1 MTRDKETR
9 DKKTPDKKTLVEKI
23 IELHTALRAAEMPHA
38 FGGALALAWCTQAA
52 RATIDIDVNLF
63 VDAEA
68 AEAVF
73 ASLPAEVETPETALA
88 QLQRDT
94 QIRLWWQHT
103 PVDIFLN
110 STPFHAEVSRRV
122 RWELLGGTELPF
134 LCCEDLAVFKAF
146 FNRTKDWADLE
157 EMQAAGTLN
166 PSTVASVIAHYLGT
180 DDERVA
186 RLQALGEHG

>member
-1 MTRDKETR
+1 M
-9 DKKTPDKKTLVEKI
+9 TLVEKI
-23 IELHTALRAAEMPHA
+23 IALHNALRAADLPHA

-63 VDAEA
+63 VDAST
-68 AEAVF
+68 AETIFAV
-73 ASLPAEVETPETALA
+73 LPAGVETPAKALT

-94 QIRLWWQHT
+94 QVRLWWQHT

-110 STPFHAEVSRRV
+110 STPFHTDVSQRV
-122 RWELLGGTELPF
+122 RWETLGGSQLPF
-134 LCCEDLAVFKAF
+134 LCCDDLAVFKAF

-166 PSTVASVIAHYLGT
+166 VSAVASTIAHYLGA
-180 DDERVA
+180 DDERVV
-186 RLQALGEHG
+186 RLHAIESTSVR

>member
-1 MTRDKETR
+1 M
-9 DKKTPDKKTLVEKI
+9 TLVEKI
-23 IELHTALRAAEMPHA
+23 IELHSALQAADLPHA

-52 RATIDIDVNLF
+52 RATIDIDINLF
-63 VDAEA
+63 VDTSAT
-68 AEAVF
+68 EAVF
-73 ASLPAEVETPETALA
+73 ASLPAGVETPAKA
-88 QLQRDT
+88 MMQLQRDT
-94 QIRLWWQHT
+94 QVRLWWQHT

-110 STPFHAEVSRRV
+110 STPFHADVSRRV
-122 RWELLGGTELPF
+122 RWEILGGSKLPF

-166 PSTVASVIAHYLGT
+166 ASAVAGTIAHYLGA

-186 RLQALGEHG
+186 RLQAIDV

>member
-1 MTRDKETR
+1 MT
-9 DKKTPDKKTLVEKI
+9 LIEKI
-23 IELHTALRAAEMPHA
+23 IELHNALRAAELPHA

-63 VDAEA
+63 VDTAA

-73 ASLPAEVETPETALA
+73 AGLPSGVETPETALA

-94 QIRLWWQHT
+94 QVRLWWQHT

-110 STPFHAEVSRRV
+110 STPFHTEVSRRV
-122 RWELLGGTELPF
+122 RWETLGGAELPF

-166 PSTVASVIAHYLGT
+166 ANAVANTIAIYLGD
-180 DDERVA
+180 DDERVP
-186 RLQALGEHG
+186 RLRALTDNQTYCDR